1 MYSEGPIKK
10 YLDDAA
16 SGSPTPGGGSVS
28 ALVGAL
34 GTTMAC
40 MAANFT
46 MMAHGENPR
55 PQHRARVR
63 QRYMHKLVY
72 FPENHG
78 APACVGCGR
87 CAVACPNRTGIDEVA
102 ARMRNQEED
111 SDG

>member
-1 MYSEGPIKK
+1 
-10 YLDDAA
+10 
-16 SGSPTPGGGSVS
+16 
-28 ALVGAL
+28 
-34 GTTMAC
+34 

-78 APACVGCGR
+78 AVACVGCGR
-87 CAVACPNRTGIDEVA
+87 CAVACPNRTGIGEVA
-102 ARMRNQEED
+102 ARMREREED